1 MFLGETT
8 ISDEKRKQLTESFE
22 FLEKFLENSEWFAGD
37 SLTLADLA
45 ILSSISSIVHVG
57 ADLSQY
63 SKLSS
68 WYEKC
73 KTLPGFGEN
82 DEGAKVFGLKVKG
95 NLTESL

>member
-1 MFLGETT
+1 MGETK
-8 ISDEKRKQLTESFE
+8 ISDEKRKQLTEAFE
-22 FLEKFLENSEWFAGD
+22 FLEKFLENNEWFAGN

-45 ILSSISSIVHVG
+45 ILSSLSSIIHVG
-57 ADLSQY
+57 ADLSKFK
-63 SKLSS
+63 KLSS

-73 KTLPGFGEN
+73 KSLPGFEEN